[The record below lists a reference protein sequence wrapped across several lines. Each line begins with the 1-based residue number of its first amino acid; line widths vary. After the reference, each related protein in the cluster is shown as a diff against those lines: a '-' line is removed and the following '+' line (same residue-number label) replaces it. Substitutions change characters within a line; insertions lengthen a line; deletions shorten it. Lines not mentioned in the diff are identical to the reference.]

1 MIGDKT
7 TEAIILLSV
16 VVASFIC
23 GAIFRD
29 WQHECP
35 VPEKEIVTEYQTETK
50 TEIAYVPK
58 ETIIERY
65 IDADGNEVTRETTEK
80 TDIDMQ
86 LGKQDIN
93 IKVNGKEVIVDKA
106 DNENFVFDKN
116 KLTLDQTSQANINI
130 EVPTIDKTKRWEIGV
145 GLSNNGVAGMI
156 GFPVKEN
163 IGGWVAG
170 DKDTAMGGVM
180 IRF

>member
-7 TEAIILLSV
+7 TEALVLI
-16 VVASFIC
+16 VVAIGFFITGWTAC
-23 GAIFRD
+23 N
-29 WQHECP
+29 WWHECP
-35 VPEKEIVTEYQTETK
+35 VPEKEIVTEYQTK

-58 ETIIERY
+58 VVY
-65 IDADGNEVTRETTEK
+65 KDGKEK

-86 LGKQDIN
+86 IGKQTLN
-93 IKVNGKEVIVDKA
+93 VKVNGKEMTVDKA
-106 DNENFVFDKN
+106 DNERFVFEQN

-130 EVPTIDKTKRWEIGV
+130 EVPTIDKTKRWEVGV

-156 GFPVKEN
+156 GFPVKDN
-163 IGGWVAG
+163 MGGWVAG
-170 DKDTAMGGVM
+170 DKDTTMGGVM

>member
-35 VPEKEIVTEYQTETK
+35 PPETEIVTEYQTETK

-58 ETIIERY
+58 VVY
-65 IDADGNEVTRETTEK
+65 KDGKEK

-86 LGKQDIN
+86 IGKQTLN
-93 IKVNGKEVIVDKA
+93 VKVNGKEMTVDKA
-106 DNENFVFDKN
+106 DNENFVFEHN

-145 GLSNNGVAGMI
+145 GLSNNGVAGMV

-163 IGGWVAG
+163 IGGWIAG

>member
-1 MIGDKT
+1 MIGDRT
-7 TEAIILLSV
+7 TEALVLLA
-16 VVASFIC
+16 VAIGFFITGWTVC
-23 GAIFRD
+23 N
-29 WQHECP
+29 WQHNCP
-35 VPEKEIVTEYQTETK
+35 EAEKEIVTEYQTETK

-58 ETIIERY
+58 VVY
-65 IDADGNEVTRETTEK
+65 KDGKEK

-86 LGKQDIN
+86 IGKQTLN
-93 IKVNGKEVIVDKA
+93 VKVNGKEMTVDKA
-106 DNENFVFDKN
+106 DNENFVFEQN

-130 EVPTIDKTKRWEIGV
+130 KVPTIDKTKRWEIGV

>member
-7 TEAIILLSV
+7 TETIILLSV

-35 VPEKEIVTEYQTETK
+35 TPETEVVTEYQTETK

-58 ETIIERY
+58 VVY
-65 IDADGNEVTRETTEK
+65 KDGKEK

-86 LGKQDIN
+86 IGKQTLN
-93 IKVNGKEVIVDKA
+93 VKVNGKEMTVDKA
-106 DNENFVFDKN
+106 DNESFVFDKN

>member
-7 TEAIILLSV
+7 TETIILLSV

-35 VPEKEIVTEYQTETK
+35 APKTEIVTECQTETK

-58 ETIIERY
+58 VVY
-65 IDADGNEVTRETTEK
+65 KDGKEK

-86 LGKQDIN
+86 IGKQTLN
-93 IKVNGKEVIVDKA
+93 VKVNGKEMTVDKA
-106 DNENFVFDKN
+106 DNENFVFEQN

>member
-7 TEAIILLSV
+7 TETIILLSV

-35 VPEKEIVTEYQTETK
+35 APEKEIVTEYQTETK

-58 ETIIERY
+58 VVY
-65 IDADGNEVTRETTEK
+65 KDGKEN

-86 LGKQDIN
+86 IGKQTLN
-93 IKVNGKEVIVDKA
+93 VKVNGKKMTVDKA
-106 DNENFVFDKN
+106 DNENFVFEQN

-130 EVPTIDKTKRWEIGV
+130 KVPTIDKTKRWEVGV
-145 GLSNNGVAGMI
+145 GLSNNGVAGMV

-163 IGGWVAG
+163 IGGWIAG